1 MINIFL
7 IGIGTGNPE
16 HLSLE
21 GLDVLNKV
29 DLVLLPR
36 KNNKKLEL
44 FNLRKHICQS
54 VIKNKKIII
63 KEYEVPNRIETP
75 TYSNSVNIWH
85 KKISENIFEIIKE
98 IKNQNLKLAF
108 LIWGDSGLYDSTLRI
123 ISKMNIDY
131 RLKIIPGIS
140 SIQALTS
147 AHLISLNEIG
157 ESVLITTGRKLKDEM
172 FIDNQKV
179 LVLLDGKC
187 SFKNLNIEK
196 YFIWWGAY
204 LGMKKQVLIKG
215 ILKDVYKKIIY
226 QRENSKK
233 INGWIMDTYLLKK
246 IDNLD

>member
-1 MINIFL
+1 MIEIFL

-21 GLDVLNKV
+21 GVNTLNKV
-29 DLVLLPR
+29 DLVLLPK
-36 KNNKKLEL
+36 KNNQKLEL
-44 FNLRKHICQS
+44 FSLRKHICES

-63 KEYEVPNRIETP
+63 KDYKVPRRIETLN
-75 TYSNSVNIWH
+75 YSNSVSSWH
-85 KKISENIFEIIKE
+85 QKISNNIFQIIKE
-98 IKNQNLKLAF
+98 IKSKNIKLAF

-123 ISKMNIDY
+123 ISKLDVDY

-157 ESVLITTGRKLKDEM
+157 ESVLITTGRKLKDKM
-172 FIDNQKV
+172 FKDNQKV

-187 SFKNLNIEK
+187 SFKDLNVEN

-204 LGMKKQVLIKG
+204 LGMSKQVLIKG
-215 ILKDVYKKIIY
+215 LLKDVYKKIIS
-226 QRENSKK
+226 QREDSKK

-246 IDNLD
+246 ID

>member
-1 MINIFL
+1 MIEIFL

-21 GLDVLNKV
+21 GVNTLNKV
-29 DLVLLPR
+29 DLVLLPK
-36 KNNKKLEL
+36 KNNQKLEL
-44 FNLRKHICQS
+44 FSLRKHICES

-63 KEYEVPNRIETP
+63 KDYKVPRRIETLN
-75 TYSNSVNIWH
+75 YSNSVSSWH
-85 KKISENIFEIIKE
+85 QKISNNIFQIIKE
-98 IKNQNLKLAF
+98 IKSKNIKLAF

-123 ISKMNIDY
+123 ISKLDVDY

-157 ESVLITTGRKLKDEM
+157 ESVLITTGRNLKDKM
-172 FIDNQKV
+172 FKDNQKV

-187 SFKNLNIEK
+187 SFKDLNVEN

-204 LGMKKQVLIKG
+204 LGMSKQVLIKG
-215 ILKDVYKKIIY
+215 LLKDVYKKIIS
-226 QRENSKK
+226 QREDSKK

-246 IDNLD
+246 ID